1 MDSRSRSI
9 IHLFCVCRTI
19 LKIQSKIYPHIN
31 NMSESISTLINSENK
46 GDRITALN
54 MLREIE
60 PSIAF
65 GYIKQLVT
73 DNNTR
78 VRYAAVSQLATLGS
92 QNLTESLTILR
103 DRLVNDSEP
112 DVQAAAA
119 DSIGAL
125 KLTDAFDDLQNLY
138 ETTPEWLVQFSIIAA
153 LGELGDPRGLQLLRT
168 ALNNETS
175 LVQTAAIGSIG
186 ELGDASGVESI
197 VPFVT
202 HPDWQIRYQLARAL
216 RNLGGD
222 LAAQNLAI
230 LATDAV
236 EQVAQEAK
244 GISE

>member
-1 MDSRSRSI
+1 
-9 IHLFCVCRTI
+9 
-19 LKIQSKIYPHIN
+19 
-31 NMSESISTLINSENK
+31 MSETITALINSENK

-54 MLREIE
+54 LVREIE
-60 PSIAF
+60 PALAF

-73 DNNTR
+73 DKNTR

-92 QNLTESLTILR
+92 QDPIESLTILR
-103 DRLVNDSEP
+103 DRLVNDPEP

-119 DSIGAL
+119 DAIGAL

-153 LGELGDPRGLQLLRT
+153 LGELGDPRGLQLLQT
-168 ALNNETS
+168 ALMNETS
-175 LVQTAAIGSIG
+175 LVQTAAIGAIG
-186 ELGDASGVESI
+186 ELGDPSGVESI
-197 VPFVT
+197 IPFTT

-230 LATDAV
+230 LATDEVA
-236 EQVAQEAK
+236 QVAQEAR
-244 GISE
+244 G

>member
-1 MDSRSRSI
+1 M
-9 IHLFCVCRTI
+9 T
-19 LKIQSKIYPHIN
+19 
-31 NMSESISTLINSENK
+31 ESIDILINSENK

-54 MLREIE
+54 LVRALE
-60 PSIAF
+60 PAIAF
-65 GYIKQLVT
+65 SYIKQLVT

-92 QNLTESLTILR
+92 QDLAESLIILR
-103 DRLVNDSEP
+103 DRLVNDPEP

-153 LGELGDPRGLQLLRT
+153 LGELGDPRGLKLLQT
-168 ALNNETS
+168 ALTHETS

-186 ELGDASGVESI
+186 ELGNPHGVESLI
-197 VPFVT
+197 PFVT
-202 HPDWQIRYQLARAL
+202 NPDWQIRYQLARSL

-222 LAAQNLAI
+222 LAAQSLAI
-230 LATDAV
+230 LATDPV
-236 EQVAQEAK
+236 EQVAKEAQ
-244 GISE
+244 GVS

>member
-1 MDSRSRSI
+1 MTASI
-9 IHLFCVCRTI
+9 DI
-19 LKIQSKIYPHIN
+19 
-31 NMSESISTLINSENK
+31 LINSENK

-54 MLREIE
+54 LIRELQ
-60 PSIAF
+60 PAIAF

-92 QNLTESLTILR
+92 QDLAESLVILR
-103 DRLVNDSEP
+103 DRLVNDPEP

-153 LGELGDPRGLQLLRT
+153 LGELGDPRGLALLQI
-168 ALNNETS
+168 ALKNETS
-175 LVQTAAIGSIG
+175 LVQTAAIGAIG
-186 ELGDASGVESI
+186 ELGNQNGVESLI
-197 VPFVT
+197 PFVT
-202 HPDWQIRYQLARAL
+202 NPDWQIRYQLARSL

-222 LAAQNLAI
+222 LATKNLAI
-230 LATDAV
+230 LATDHV
-236 EQVAQEAK
+236 EQVAKEAQ
-244 GISE
+244 GIGQ